1 MDASHS
7 NNSDRNRLHQADHNS
22 TTMTSH
28 TSGILRWTSSIRDSM
43 INDPGRQFFE
53 DQVQSQG
60 FLFLDEY
67 LDNIWAAAKQDSFV
81 DLVKT
86 PGRRRVSPQKA
97 RQAVATH
104 LVLPDETDVFQ
115 SHPLKTSP
123 PPLESIA
130 EHGDHTIDLSPEI
143 RRSHSAIIEETED
156 FKEDFIESLPPDPPA
171 PPAFVDMSVPL
182 REEASEA
189 GIPRNPSL
197 PNFPSLAA
205 PSPLR
210 KSTWNPRESSLEP
223 TQAATPGT
231 GLTGHHTSWLAK
243 VREAKAIEV
252 TNKRASVAPAGLIAH
267 SGGVKRKSG
276 EIPGKLPHGDEHE
289 ERKVKIPKTSSP
301 DVTETV
307 HFESRPATTSTFQPQ
322 ATEVHVEKSAD
333 SAPFLQA
340 DSEADL
346 MAPMRKAIESLRAR
360 TGKSVAG
367 NLVEASTHERFGV
380 EAEVAA
386 SKADVLPRPNP
397 LYPTSTRDTVASD
410 AIIHATTPPMSG
422 QQVAEPNIVAASHEA
437 GKRLSLSDLVPKHE
451 QSNAAKLTSTN
462 ETSIST
468 TPPDSPPATKKTPFF
483 VPGGPV
489 FNKPPPVFVPPPA
502 TVPKSTP
509 PADSDVLKG
518 HKSEFPGYAL
528 GAPFGIGLHPTKL
541 SKSPPLALLSGQ
553 STQSSSFSDNVFE
566 SQNNI
571 PAWVPDSQDTQ
582 VTSQESLP
590 VLEKREHPVDL
601 DDDDSWRLD
610 DKFAATNQMW
620 TPFAGITAVEDSM
633 TWSTVPSQSQMGG
646 KSPRQDP
653 TEAAATRS
661 QQSQDVVN
669 ELDEDMDVD
678 DDIKSDTMDAG
689 KPTANHDATKS
700 QLSVASSSGES
711 SQPVGFFGQATK
723 LVSSMLGVSKK
734 TKTEPPK
741 SIQLAAAVAK
751 KQQEEQDRKA
761 ARLKDMEARRQAVL
775 QKKVEEER
783 SKADEEEKKAKDSA
797 ERRKKEREEN
807 TGKRP
812 LVKAD
817 SKHLEEDNKKKK
829 VTVEVPKAKP
839 PSKEKKEA
847 PPTRIR
853 KPSQTTNVRAVAITK
868 QQSTTSLNQTTG
880 SKAVPTE
887 KPAVKAP
894 PAPASIKGKGKAP
907 VGSEDAPS
915 KKAMQ
920 SQTTTHKHAQRPD
933 AEPPVTS
940 EMIELPEPNSEY
952 SDSEDENRARKF
964 DAPVWTQSPEL
975 RAALESQSRVNPDDI
990 FGPVRPLRMEDIFRN
1005 RTSRF
1010 RARTSSANWSGPDG
1024 LKQEEER
1031 EYARRMG
1038 FR

>member
-1 MDASHS
+1 M
-7 NNSDRNRLHQADHNS
+7 
-22 TTMTSH
+22 
-28 TSGILRWTSSIRDSM
+28 TSGILRWTSSIQDSM

-60 FLFLDEY
+60 FLFLEEY
-67 LDNIWAAAKQDSFV
+67 MDNIWAAAKQDSFV

-86 PGRRRVSPQKA
+86 PGRRRVSPQKT
-97 RQAVATH
+97 RTAVNAH
-104 LVLPDETDVFQ
+104 VLPDETDVFQ
-115 SHPLKTSP
+115 SHFPKSSP
-123 PPLESIA
+123 PPLASIA
-130 EHGDHTIDLSPEI
+130 EHSDRTIDLSPEV
-143 RRSHSAIIEETED
+143 RRSHSAIVEEKEDIEED
-156 FKEDFIESLPPDPPA
+156 IAVSLPPDPLA
-171 PPAFVDMSVPL
+171 SPAFVDMSVPL
-182 REEASEA
+182 REEASGA

-197 PNFPSLAA
+197 SNFPTLAA

-210 KSTWNPRESSLEP
+210 KSTWNLRESSVEP
-223 TQAATPGT
+223 SQVTTPGT

-243 VREAKAIEV
+243 VREAKAMEV
-252 TNKRASVAPAGLIAH
+252 TIKRASVAPAGLVAH

-276 EIPGKLPHGDEHE
+276 EIELPSQLPHDDEHE

-301 DVTETV
+301 DVIETV
-307 HFESRPATTSTFQPQ
+307 DFESRPSTTSALQSQ
-322 ATEVHVEKSAD
+322 AVDVHTVKSAD
-333 SAPFLQA
+333 SSAPSLQA

-367 NLVEASTHERFGV
+367 NLVEASTQERLGV
-380 EAEVAA
+380 DAEVA
-386 SKADVLPRPNP
+386 KADVHPRPNP
-397 LYPTSTRDTVASD
+397 LYPASTRDTLATE
-410 AIIHATTPPMSG
+410 AIIRVPTPPKSG
-422 QQVAEPNIVAASHEA
+422 QQVAEPNIFAASHEA

-451 QSNAAKLTSTN
+451 QSNATKRTSTN
-462 ETSIST
+462 ESSIST
-468 TPPDSPPATKKTPFF
+468 TPPDSPPAMKKTTFF
-483 VPGGPV
+483 APGGPV

-502 TVPKSTP
+502 AVPKLSP
-509 PADSDVLKG
+509 SIGSDVLKG
-518 HKSEFPGYAL
+518 HTSELPGYVL
-528 GAPFGIGLHPTKL
+528 GAPFGLGLHPTKL
-541 SKSPPLALLSGQ
+541 SRSPPLALLSGQ
-553 STQSSSFSDNVFE
+553 STQSSSFSDNVFD
-566 SQNNI
+566 SQNNV

-590 VLEKREHPVDL
+590 VLERREQPADL

-620 TPFAGITAVEDSM
+620 TPFAGVTAVEDSM

-653 TEAAATRS
+653 TESGIAAATRS
-661 QQSQDVVN
+661 QQFQDAVD
-669 ELDEDMDVD
+669 ESDEDMDVD

-689 KPTANHDATKS
+689 KQTVGLLTANHGATKS
-700 QLSVASSSGES
+700 QLSVASSSSES

-723 LVSSMLGVSKK
+723 LVTSMLGVSKK

-741 SIQLAAAVAK
+741 SIQLAAAAAK

-775 QKKVEEER
+775 QKKVDEEKI
-783 SKADEEEKKAKDSA
+783 KADEEEKKAKDSA
-797 ERRKKEREEN
+797 DRRKKEREEN

-817 SKHLEEDNKKKK
+817 SKHLEDDNKKKK
-829 VTVEVPKAKP
+829 MVVEVPKAKP

-853 KPSQTTNVRAVAITK
+853 KPSQTTSVRAVTVTK
-868 QQSTTSLNQTTG
+868 QPSTTTLNQTTG
-880 SKAVPTE
+880 SKAALME
-887 KPAVKAP
+887 KPAVKAT
-894 PAPASIKGKGKAP
+894 PAPASAKGKGKAP
-907 VGSEDAPS
+907 AGSEDAPS
-915 KKAMQ
+915 KRAMQ
-920 SQTTTHKHAQRPD
+920 SQVAMHKRPD

-952 SDSEDENRARKF
+952 SDSEDESRARKF